1 MVNILF
7 SLLYSNG
14 LSISIFPYNYIVFVF
29 QNDCSLID
37 CAEIFFLNF
46 TMSFYFYRILH
57 STFCFS
63 PNLHPTIHYI
73 FRELFRVPFLYL
85 TDI

>member
-7 SLLYSNG
+7 SLYSNG

-37 CAEIFFLNF
+37 CAEIFFF
-46 TMSFYFYRILH
+46 KFY
-57 STFCFS
+57 
-63 PNLHPTIHYI
+63 N
-73 FRELFRVPFLYL
+73 EFLL
-85 TDI
+85 L